1 MTPEALE
8 PMESSPAEI
17 DDLLRRYATALEDAQ
32 VRAQS
37 ADGRYVDAYTAGF
50 LLAKTVLRAAGYRV
64 RGGEN
69 HLDTLRA
76 VPWVIGSTTQSS
88 VDALEAA
95 RRRRNAT
102 MYDAAGLVDEEDV
115 SALIARVQTFEAQVR
130 TWLADVHP
138 GLLY

>member
-8 PMESSPAEI
+8 PMESSPEEI
-17 DDLLRRYATALEDAQ
+17 SELLRRYETALEDAQ

-37 ADGRYVDAYTAGF
+37 VDGRYVDAYTAGF
-50 LLAKTVLRAAGYRV
+50 LLAKVVVRSAGYRV

-76 VPWVIGSTTQSS
+76 VPWVMGTTSQSS
-88 VDALEAA
+88 VDAIEAA

-115 SALIARVQTFEAQVR
+115 AALIARVQRFQSQVR
-130 TWLADVHP
+130 AWLSDAHP
-138 GLLY
+138 EMLR

>member
-8 PMESSPAEI
+8 SLGSSPQEI
-17 DDLLRRYATALEDAQ
+17 GELLGRYASALGDAQ
-32 VRAQS
+32 VKAQS
-37 ADGRYVDAYTAGF
+37 VDGRYVDAYTAGF
-50 LLAKTVLRAAGYRV
+50 LLAKVVVRAAGYRV

-76 VPWVIGSTTQSS
+76 VPWVMGSTTQPS

-115 SALIARVQTFEAQVR
+115 TALIRRVHAFEAQVR
-130 TWLADVHP
+130 AWLADVHP
-138 GLLY
+138 ELLR